1 MPGCIYVLSHDGHP
15 LMPTK
20 RRRHVE
26 KLLSRGK
33 ARIASHTPF
42 TIQLKYQTEGIC
54 QPLIMG
60 IDPGRTNIGM
70 SVLNKKGDIVF
81 SAVCETRNK
90 EIRKLMEKRKACRRA
105 SRRGERKARQRRA
118 RRFGTMLKAGFLM
131 RKLPRCESEVLCK
144 IIRNTESRF
153 CNRARPEG
161 WLTPTVEQLVRTH
174 SSLLRKV
181 KRILPVTDA
190 AVEVNRFAFML
201 LENPGI
207 TGLDFQNG
215 PLKGYADVKAAVYDT
230 QGGFCL
236 TCGAGIEAYHHI
248 VPRHKGGSDT
258 FKNLAG
264 LCGKCHKRAH
274 TEPDFGE
281 KLQSRKSGMLK
292 KYHDL
297 SALNQAVPFICK
309 ALIEEL
315 GESYVHFTNGRRT
328 AEARKALGIKK
339 SYPANPCHVEDACII
354 AASGL
359 GIQSKIFQMEKV
371 YTIRQFRRHD
381 RALVKA
387 QRERTYYLERKA
399 VAKNRR
405 RRFEQTAPSL
415 HDWYL
420 TQKKL
425 HGKAEAHRLQ
435 QMLSVK
441 PSKRSYNNLHRV
453 MPGTRFVYGGQEY
466 VLTGQMSNGKYYR
479 AYGCGEKN
487 FPASKC
493 RILRQNE
500 GLIYVA

>member
-1 MPGCIYVLSHDGHP
+1 MPGYVYVLSHDGHP

-20 RRRHVE
+20 RRGHVE
-26 KLLSRGK
+26 KLLKRGK
-33 ARIASHTPF
+33 ARIASHMPF
-42 TIQLKYQTEGIC
+42 TIQLKYQTEETC

-60 IDPGRTNIGM
+60 IDPGRSNIGV
-70 SVLNKKGDIVF
+70 SVLNKKRDIVF
-81 SAVCETRNK
+81 SAVCKTRNK
-90 EIRKLMEKRKACRRA
+90 EIRKLMEKRKTCRRA

-131 RKLPRCESEVLCK
+131 RKLPHCESEVLCK

-153 CNRARPEG
+153 CNRTRPKG

-181 KRILPVTDA
+181 KRILPVTDV

-215 PLKGYADVKAAVYDT
+215 PLKGYTDVKAAVYDM
-230 QGGFCL
+230 QGGSCL
-236 TCGAGIEAYHHI
+236 MCGVEIEAYHHI
-248 VPRHKGGSDT
+248 IPRHKGGSDT
-258 FKNLAG
+258 LKNLAG
-264 LCGKCHKRAH
+264 LCGRCHERAH
-274 TEPDFGE
+274 TEPGFAE

-292 KYHDL
+292 KYHAL
-297 SALNQAVPFICK
+297 SALNQ
-309 ALIEEL
+309 EEL
-315 GESYVHFTNGRRT
+315 GESHVHFTDGRRT
-328 AEARKALGIKK
+328 AEARKVLGLKK
-339 SYPANPCHVEDACII
+339 SYPENPCHAEDACII
-354 AASGL
+354 AASGF
-359 GIQSKIFQMEKV
+359 GVQPKIFQMENI

-387 QRERTYYLERKA
+387 QRERTYYLEGKA

-405 RRFEQTAPSL
+405 RRFEQTVPSL

-420 TQKKL
+420 VQKKL
-425 HGKAEAHRLQ
+425 YGKVEAHRLQ

-441 PSKRSYNNLHRV
+441 RSKRNYNNLRRI
-453 MPGTRFVYGGQEY
+453 MPGARFIYGGQEH
-466 VLTGQMSNGKYYR
+466 VLTGQMANGRYYR

-500 GLIYVA
+500 GLVYVV

>member
-1 MPGCIYVLSHDGHP
+1 MPGYIYVLSHDGHP

-26 KLLSRGK
+26 KLLNRGK
-33 ARIASHTPF
+33 ARIASHMPF
-42 TIQLKYQTEGIC
+42 TIQLKYQTEEAC

-60 IDPGRTNIGM
+60 IDPGRTNIGV
-70 SVLNKKGDIVF
+70 SVLNEKGDAVF

-90 EIRKLMEKRKACRRA
+90 KIRKLMEKRKACRRA

-118 RRFGTMLKAGFLM
+118 RRFGTMLEAGFIM
-131 RKLPRCESEVLCK
+131 RRLPRCESEVLCK

-153 CNRARPEG
+153 CNRTRPKG

-181 KRILPVTDA
+181 KRILPVTDV

-215 PLKGYADVKAAVYDT
+215 PLKGYTDVKAAVYDM
-230 QGGFCL
+230 QEGSCL
-236 TCGAGIEAYHHI
+236 MCSAGIEAYHHI
-248 VPRHKGGSDT
+248 IPRHKGGSDT
-258 FKNLAG
+258 LKNLAG
-264 LCGKCHKRAH
+264 LCGRCHERAH
-274 TEPDFGE
+274 TEPGFAE

-292 KYHDL
+292 KYHAL

-315 GESYVHFTNGRRT
+315 GESHVYFT
-328 AEARKALGIKK
+328 EARKVLGLKK
-339 SYPANPCHVEDACII
+339 SYPANPCHAEDACII
-354 AASGL
+354 AASGF
-359 GIQSKIFQMEKV
+359 GIQPKIFQMENV
-371 YTIRQFRRHD
+371 YIIRQFRRHD

-387 QRERTYYLERKA
+387 QRERTYYLEGKA

-405 RRFEQTAPSL
+405 RRFEQTVPSL

-420 TQKKL
+420 VQKKL
-425 HGKAEAHRLQ
+425 YGKVEAHRLQ

-441 PSKRSYNNLHRV
+441 RSKRNYNNLRRI
-453 MPGTRFVYGGQEY
+453 MPGARFIYGGQEH
-466 VLTGQMSNGKYYR
+466 VLTGQMANGRYYR

-500 GLIYVA
+500 GLVYVA